1 MAPTPKAPGQRR
13 RRNLGQAQWRQLPA
27 AGSGLEAPGLPERDG
42 GWMRSTVEWWLR
54 AWSSPMAVA
63 WLESD
68 LDSLLRLAE
77 MRDAVARD
85 PKLTALQG
93 QVTALEDRLGLSP
106 KARRQLQWEIVQA
119 ESGGQRA
126 GLPQPR
132 KLRAVG

>member
-1 MAPTPKAPGQRR
+1 
-13 RRNLGQAQWRQLPA
+13 
-27 AGSGLEAPGLPERDG
+27 
-42 GWMRSTVEWWLR
+42 MRSTVEWWSR
-54 AWSSPMAVA
+54 AWASPMTVA

-77 MRDAVARD
+77 MRDEVARD

-106 KARRQLQWEIVQA
+106 KARRQLQWEISQA
-119 ESGGQRA
+119 QGAVES
-126 GLPQPR
+126 LPQVRER